1 MIRKAVEKDIDRINE
16 LLYQVQKVHSD
27 KRPDIF
33 QDGKKKYNSEQIA
46 EIIKNENTPVFVAV
60 DKNDSVL
67 GYAFCI
73 FESIKNHPSLATR
86 KTLYIDDLCVDKE
99 IRGRKIGT
107 KLYEYVLEFAK
118 ENGFEAYVF
127 FIIQMKSCL
136 YFTPNRD
143 THPEFAD
150 TLKLAAEKGV
160 SAVALSCSVA
170 EDSLAVSEKGE
181 IKIII

>member
-33 QDGKKKYNSEQIA
+33 QDGKKKYSSEQIA

-107 KLYEYVLEFAK
+107 KLYEYVLQFAK
-118 ENGFEAYVF
+118 ENGCNNITLNVWCLNEPA
-127 FIIQMKSCL
+127 MKFYEKCNL
-136 YFTPNRD
+136 TP
-143 THPEFAD
+143 
-150 TLKLAAEKGV
+150 LKITMEQKL
-160 SAVALSCSVA
+160 
-170 EDSLAVSEKGE
+170 
-181 IKIII
+181 